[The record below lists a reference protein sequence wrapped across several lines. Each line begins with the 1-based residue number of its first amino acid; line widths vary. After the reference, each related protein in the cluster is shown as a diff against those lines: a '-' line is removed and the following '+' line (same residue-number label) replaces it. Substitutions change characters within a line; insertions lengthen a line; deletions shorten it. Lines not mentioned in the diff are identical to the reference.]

1 MKFLVDVNAS
11 GAVASWLAQNGHDVS
26 MVTDRD
32 PRMDDAAVLDW
43 AVREE
48 RIIVTTDQDFE
59 EMIWREGRAHK
70 GLLRLENVPRMDRK
84 ALLTYVLKHHEQDLQ
99 SGAIVIALSKKIRI
113 RKR

>member
-11 GAVASWLAQNGHDVS
+11 GILARWLKEGGHDV
-26 MVTDRD
+26 VEVANKD
-32 PRMDDAAVLDW
+32 PRMDDEAILAW
-43 AVREE
+43 AIREE

-70 GLLRLENVPRMDRK
+70 GLLRLENLPRSERQ
-84 ALLTYVLKHHEQDLQ
+84 ALLQDVLAYHEQDLL
-99 SGAIVIALSKKIRI
+99 SGAIVIALSRKIRI